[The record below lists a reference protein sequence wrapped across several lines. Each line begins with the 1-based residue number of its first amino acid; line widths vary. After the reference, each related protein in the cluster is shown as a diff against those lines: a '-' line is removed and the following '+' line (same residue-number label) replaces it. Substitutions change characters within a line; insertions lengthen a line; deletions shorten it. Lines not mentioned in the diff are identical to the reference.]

1 MFGRLIRVSIPEQ
14 RLTLLEAGKVAAVY
28 PVSTARNGP
37 GERRGSGCTP
47 RGWHRIR
54 IGIGAGLPLGTVFVG
69 RRPTGE
75 IYGQE
80 LAARYPERDWIL
92 TRILWLTGLESGY
105 NRGGDGDTLR
115 RFIYIHGCP
124 DTAPMGVPLSHGC
137 IRMRG
142 QDLLELFER
151 VTVGDRVFIAGQGGA
166 RDDDP
171 NLSADPV

>member
-1 MFGRLIRVSIPEQ
+1 MPERLIRISIPDQ
-14 RLTLLEAGKVAAVY
+14 RLTLDAGEKRLAVY

-54 IGIGAGLPLGTVFVG
+54 IKIGAGLPPDTVFVG

-75 IYGQE
+75 IYGPE
-80 LAARYPERDWIL
+80 LAAHHPERDWIL
-92 TRILWLTGLESGY
+92 TRILWLTGLEPGR
-105 NRGGDGDTLR
+105 NRGGEHDTLR

-137 IRMRG
+137 IRMRNR
-142 QDLLELFER
+142 DLLALFER
-151 VTVGDRVFIAGQGGA
+151 VSAGDRVLIAG
-166 RDDDP
+166 
-171 NLSADPV
+171 

>member
-1 MFGRLIRVSIPEQ
+1 MSERLIRVSIPEQ
-14 RLTLLEAGKVAAVY
+14 RLTLLEESGATMVY

-54 IGIGAGLPLGTVFVG
+54 IRIGAEQPLNTVFVG

-75 IYGQE
+75 LYGSD
-80 LAARYPERDWIL
+80 LAARHPERDWIL
-92 TRILWLTGLESGY
+92 TRILWLTGLEPGR
-105 NRGGDGDTLR
+105 NRGGECDTLR
-115 RFIYIHGCP
+115 RFIYIHACP

-137 IRMRG
+137 IRMRN

-151 VTVGDRVFIAGQGGA
+151 VAAGDRVFIA
-166 RDDDP
+166 D
-171 NLSADPV
+171 